1 VSERTR
7 KSDDGRRGEPEAQL
21 RAKYHDYCSAQVAD
35 TLLLLTPDEIFVLAQ
50 TAARESGE
58 EQKLSYGRAV
68 QLATE
73 TVSRKLALPS
83 YESWLEDYR
92 ADPHRYER
100 YLMGLWESDVASESQ
115 S

>member
-1 VSERTR
+1 MSERTR
-7 KSDDGRRGEPEAQL
+7 KSDGGRRGEPEAQL

-50 TAARESGE
+50 NAARESGE
-58 EQKLSYGRAV
+58 EQQLSYGRAV

-83 YESWLEDYR
+83 FESWLEDYR
-92 ADPHRYER
+92 ANPDRYER
-100 YLMGLWESDVASESQ
+100 YLMGLWQSDVDDTSPT
-115 S
+115 

>member
-1 VSERTR
+1 MSERTS
-7 KSDDGRRGEPEAQL
+7 KSDSGSRGEPEAQL

-58 EQKLSYGRAV
+58 EQKLSYDRAV

-83 YESWLEDYR
+83 FETWLEHYR
-92 ADPHRYER
+92 ADPDRYER

-115 S
+115 